1 MQIGNAKYQKNTKMT
16 IKTPSKKLLSVCIIL
31 FLVIA
36 TLFGGF
42 ALLYS
47 GVRIENI
54 KIAKVS
60 ISGLYLRLHN
70 KFILEV
76 QEIDLSKISND
87 TTKKKDFD
95 TSNITDY
102 VKYATWGIA
111 YFEHLDIKRIVLNE
125 EYVAS
130 VSYNGEVYSLS
141 FPRLQA
147 VFDVSTKD
155 NNMLLDIK
163 YLTMS
168 KPDFSIGGRIIYS
181 PKGKKVGFGLV
192 VLPINMQDLKAL
204 NATSLAQSSSQ
215 NHATIKSETKNQT
228 PQDNA
233 TQDNAIPN
241 NAPQNHITNQTTT
254 ANQTKL
260 FLQGSSDFKTIKLQ
274 AKTTKINNL
283 DFLAEILGGSEILPS
298 LNLWLFNALDFES
311 IEVVDS
317 HLDISLNPKQFVKSI
332 LQNTTA
338 KAQIQKVAY
347 YLPAALPNPNNIKK
361 VESKKERFPTPFI
374 AKTMQLTMKEGNL
387 ILTPESF
394 SYDSLSLAG
403 TKLIFSFGKSVF
415 GENYFGEKPTL
426 HIDLRSP
433 KVSLSQGVHNLLK
446 YFSISLPIDN
456 VKGDIKAQVGIS
468 IDLSKKKNTQNLDS
482 QTQAQTSQDEK
493 DAQKSNQEIAQNPQT
508 DSLDSNVISADS
520 SQKIVQ
526 NEKIIQNEENL
537 QNSEIAQNN
546 DLPKSTPKSSVIVQG
561 TISAK
566 DATLQASSI
575 DLLTKSALVKINI
588 NPNATDS
595 KRENHIIIET
605 KNTSYENLF
614 DIDTNTTINLDEK
627 RLKTS
632 LFVHSLR
639 VSTNPQINERI
650 LNPKNIQKRED
661 FLKELNKKSS
671 HKERVKPIYYASL
684 NNAKTIKSD
693 LQNNNLA
700 NMLLENISL
709 ANAQFEN
716 KPFANITL
724 ARLDSS
730 KEVDSSQKTDSNKE
744 AESSDFV
751 MPKPLQNLNIPNT
764 TSPSINTPSTNLPSP
779 KNSTPTSPSATPP
792 SIELPTPPKQP
803 KKDKKPNAIIEK
815 TGDMLLPKT
824 SNESTKNNATKNRPN
839 SAEQI
844 AKLHPNDNDDG
855 DDSDDSTINMPK
867 SSPKNTSTKDSK
879 NTQNPK
885 KDSKKAESKNLDSKK
900 TKSKESNAQKSQN
913 PNTNQATN
921 TPKHSGKIITK
932 GVELDFGKPMSEA
945 TMRAKIIEL
954 IKAQNESVFTYDI
967 FRADRQS
974 LPKIDIDMDFSSDEI
989 SINIPSLQTYAKM
1002 LNSQIVVAVRD
1013 FTFFAPYSPLMKYLG
1028 LHSGS
1033 AILHLRS
1040 AKDIA
1045 FEVQIKDF
1053 PTFLLKKDKTP
1064 FKDFVFQG
1072 QYKDDKLRIK
1082 SAPQGLISFESYD
1095 NTMLVRF
1102 KNVDIDINA
1111 LLSSKIPALEEA
1123 FSISDE
1129 KSAVFSKE
1137 QILAENEFLRQKRRY
1152 ERQNNIKPHIIAIEA
1167 QNIVGFYKQITLP
1180 FDDFNAK
1187 IRDDRITADATY
1199 GNGIANID
1207 IIHGNTLF
1215 KAGNFSADFLN
1226 KVIGRKIAEGGLFE
1240 AGGIYK
1246 NNIFNGEIS
1255 MQNTSFKGFAI
1266 VQNIIG
1272 LIDTIPSLVMFR
1284 SPGLSSKGYE
1294 VKNGKIILG
1303 LNTEYIA
1310 LESIDLIG
1318 KTMDIKGNGIIE
1330 IDSSEV
1336 DIGLS
1341 ISTLKSLTSVL
1352 NKIPIVGYLI
1362 LGKDGKITT
1371 QVSVDGTLENPKSQV
1386 SLAQD
1391 ILTAPLNIIK
1401 RAFTPV
1407 DMLIDEVVKSID

>member
-1 MQIGNAKYQKNTKMT
+1 MT

-76 QEIDLSKISND
+76 QEIDLSNINND
-87 TTKKKDFD
+87 KTKKNDFD

-111 YFEHLDIKRIVLNE
+111 YFEHLDIKRIVLNK

-192 VLPINMQDLKAL
+192 VLPMNMEDLKDL
-204 NATSLAQSSSQ
+204 NTTKIAQFNNQ
-215 NHATIKSETKNQT
+215 NQN
-228 PQDNA
+228 PQ
-233 TQDNAIPN
+233 
-241 NAPQNHITNQTTT
+241 NQTTSNNST
-254 ANQTKL
+254 QNAPTNEINTNNQAKL
-260 FLQGSSDFKTIKLQ
+260 FLQGSSDFKTLKLQ
-274 AKTTKINNL
+274 AKTTKIKNL

-338 KAQIQKVAY
+338 QAKVQKVAY
-347 YLPAALPNPNNIKK
+347 YLPATLSPATLLSPSNGKK
-361 VESKKERFPTPFI
+361 AESKKERFPTPFI
-374 AKTMQLTMKEGNL
+374 AKTMQLTMKEGSL
-387 ILTPESF
+387 ILSPESF
-394 SYDSLSLAG
+394 SYDVLSLAG
-403 TKLIFSFGKSVF
+403 TNLIFSFGKNSF
-415 GENYFGEKPTL
+415 SEKPML
-426 HIDLRSP
+426 HIDLHSP

-482 QTQAQTSQDEK
+482 KK
-493 DAQKSNQEIAQNPQT
+493 DAKDATQEITQNNKT
-508 DSLDSNVISADS
+508 DSLDFAMANP
-520 SQKIVQ
+520 SQA
-526 NEKIIQNEENL
+526 
-537 QNSEIAQNN
+537 IAQQAITQNKKNATNN
-546 DLPKSTPKSSVIVQG
+546 DLPKSTPQTQSSIIVQG

-575 DLLTKSALVKINI
+575 DLLTKSALVQINI

-595 KRENHIIIET
+595 KKENNIIIET

-614 DIDTNTTINLDEK
+614 DIDTKTTINLDEK

-639 VSTNPQINERI
+639 VSTNPQVNERI

-671 HKERVKPIYYASL
+671 HKERIKPVYYASL
-684 NNAKTIKSD
+684 SGTKNIKSD
-693 LQNNNLA
+693 LQNDSLA
-700 NMLLENISL
+700 NISLENIL
-709 ANAQFEN
+709 
-716 KPFANITL
+716 L

-730 KEVDSSQKTDSNKE
+730 QET
-744 AESSDFV
+744 ESSDFV
-751 MPKPLQNLNIPNT
+751 MPKPMQNLNIPST
-764 TSPSINTPSTNLPSP
+764 TSPSINTPNTNMPSP
-779 KNSTPTSPSATPP
+779 KSSAPTSPSATPP
-792 SIELPTPPKQP
+792 SIELPTPPKQQP

-824 SNESTKNNATKNRPN
+824 ANEPRKNNTN

-855 DDSDDSTINMPK
+855 DDGNDSTIDMPK
-867 SSPKNTSTKDSK
+867 SSPKNLPTKDSK

-885 KDSKKAESKNLDSKK
+885 KEIKNIESKNTQSKKA
-900 TKSKESNAQKSQN
+900 KSKDSNAKISQHRS
-913 PNTNQATN
+913 TNQATN

-932 GVELDFGKPMSEA
+932 GVELDFSKPMSEA

-954 IKAQNESVFTYDI
+954 IKAQNETVFTYDI
-967 FRADRQS
+967 FRADKQI
-974 LPKIDIDMDFSSDEI
+974 LPQIDIDMDFSSDEI

-1002 LNSQIVVAVRD
+1002 LNSQIVIAVRD
-1013 FTFFAPYSPLMKYLG
+1013 FAFFAPYSPLMKYLG

-1303 LNTEYIA
+1303 LNAEYIA